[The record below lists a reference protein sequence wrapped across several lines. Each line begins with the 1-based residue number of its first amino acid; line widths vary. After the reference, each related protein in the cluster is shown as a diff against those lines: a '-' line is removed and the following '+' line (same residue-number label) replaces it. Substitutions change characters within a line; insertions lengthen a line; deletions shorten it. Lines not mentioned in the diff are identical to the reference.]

1 MRVTTRRSFMSPMNG
16 DEDKGQRAVT
26 DTIRSEGV
34 RTFPYLVD
42 YRGVDDPHIGFSTFI
57 RLPTSDLRYGDIL
70 VAVTRIVAGSGSYTW
85 PSGWNELADSN
96 ADGSVDAATIA
107 YRSVN
112 FDSNEAAYVQ
122 PSYSAGTERS
132 ASVCWQFR
140 NAGTPVVSSVVS
152 ANTASPDPPNLA
164 PGLGTLNFLWIALAT
179 CEASRAVNSY
189 PTNYT
194 LNQGLQGGG
203 TGLTNAFAT
212 LVWAM
217 RELSASSENP
227 GTFSLTVAEDSMSWT
242 IAIPPA

>member
-1 MRVTTRRSFMSPMNG
+1 MRVATRRTFGSPMNG
-16 DEDKGQRAVT
+16 DEDKGQRAVS
-26 DTIRSEGV
+26 DALYGESV
-34 RTFPYLVD
+34 KTFPYLVSF
-42 YRGVDDPHIGFSTFI
+42 RGVDKPIIGAATQI
-57 RLPTSDLRYGDIL
+57 RIPTSDLRYGDIL
-70 VAVTRIVAGSGSYTW
+70 IAVTREAAGSGTWTW

-96 ADGSVDAATIA
+96 ADGSVDAVTIA

-112 FDSNEAAYVQ
+112 FSSDEAAYVA
-122 PSYSAGTERS
+122 PSYSTSYDRS

-140 NAGTPVVSSVVS
+140 NAGTPVCSSVVS

-203 TGLTNAFAT
+203 TGLTNAYVT

-227 GTFSLTVAEDSMSWT
+227 GTFSLTVAEDSMSFT
-242 IAIPPA
+242 LAIPPA

>member
-1 MRVTTRRSFMSPMNG
+1 MRTRTKRVFASPMNG
-16 DEDKGQRAVT
+16 DEDKGQRALTNTTYGEAVK
-26 DTIRSEGV
+26 
-34 RTFPYLVD
+34 TFPYMVD
-42 YRGVDDPHIGFSTFI
+42 YVGTDNQHIGMSTFI
-57 RLPTSDLRYGDIL
+57 RIPTQDLRYGDVL
-70 VAVTRIVAGSGSYTW
+70 VAVTRIVAGSGTYTW
-85 PSGWNELADSN
+85 PSGWSELADSN

-107 YRSVN
+107 WRSVS
-112 FDSNEAAYVQ
+112 FDSNEAAFVS
-122 PSYSAGTERS
+122 PSYSAGTERF
-132 ASVCWQFR
+132 AGVCWQFR

-189 PTNYT
+189 PTNYN